1 MNLWIGRPGALRE
14 ITDGAAEFDRSPDLG
29 VQEFRSLGGG
39 VTTWAPP
46 TAPRRLSLSWE
57 AMQADDA
64 YHLDRLARRVDG
76 PGPIHVIDPGSDNW
90 LAPSIGA
97 GRISLADY
105 SEWVA
110 DPTII
115 FHPAPLDYDVM
126 RVSLQATSGNRRIV
140 FRRPDG
146 SAYPVAPGMRVAW
159 WVPGMV
165 GALSELRI
173 YTYTSAKQAASV
185 GSFGAGPANVDRPF
199 LFTIP
204 EGVTHIA
211 PVMWFSKL
219 FADLPMSGAYLRQ
232 ARPEDST
239 ARTTMRQAFNA
250 AVQAGTAPVTA
261 YTAGTGVTLS
271 VSGGKAMLTST
282 GVAGS
287 ALSFGTAKTHAVSAG
302 EIVSLT
308 HAVPGAVTPVLVWTD
323 SEGATVGQSRDTLIG
338 RVPDG
343 AAYVWPKVELGAVAT
358 AAAIGAVSLEITS
371 GPATPPGEGTRPY
384 SITGYSVTPAPG
396 RVRERDVSLEL
407 VEVTE

>member
-1 MNLWIGRPGALRE
+1 MNLWIGRPGAMRE
-14 ITDGAAEFDRSPDLG
+14 ITDGAAQFDRSPDLG
-29 VQEFRSLGGG
+29 VKEFRSLGGG

-46 TAPRRLSLSWE
+46 TQPRRLSLSWE
-57 AMQADDA
+57 SMQMDDA

-76 PGPIHVIDPGSDNW
+76 PGPIAVIDPGSDNW
-90 LAPSIGA
+90 LSGSLGS

-105 SEWVA
+105 AEWIA
-110 DPTII
+110 DPAII
-115 FHPAPLDYDVM
+115 LPPAPLDYNVL
-126 RVSLQATSGNRRIV
+126 RISLQATTGNRRIV

-146 SAYPVAPGMRVAW
+146 SAYPVTPGMRVAW

-165 GALSELRI
+165 GVLNDLRL
-173 YTYTSAKQAASV
+173 YTYTSAKQGASV
-185 GSFGAGPANVDRPF
+185 GSFGAGAANLDRPF

-232 ARPEDST
+232 ARPEDAT
-239 ARTTMRQAFNA
+239 ARAITRQAFNA
-250 AVQAGTAPVTA
+250 GVQAGTAPVTA

-282 GVAGS
+282 GIAGS
-287 ALSFGTAKTHAVSAG
+287 ALSFGAAKTYAVNPG

-308 HAVPGAVTPVLVWTD
+308 HAVPGAVTPVLVWTN
-323 SEGATVGQSRDTLIG
+323 SEGATVDQSRDTLVG
-338 RVPDG
+338 RVPEG
-343 AAYVWPKVELGAVAT
+343 AAYVWPKVEIGAVAT
-358 AAAIGAVSLEITS
+358 ATAVGTASLEITS
-371 GPATPPGEGTRPY
+371 GPDVPPGEGTRAY
-384 SITGYSVTPAPG
+384 SVTGYSVSPVPG
-396 RVRERDVSLEL
+396 RVRDRDVSLEL